1 MKLDWESG
9 IGRQE
14 AHRAS
19 QTLPEGALQMRPL
32 LKGCLETLVRFPLPS
47 PSNAVAGVRGHWRRA
62 PCGGRAVPAKRRR
75 RATLCNFSE
84 VIVETPTGDTCP
96 D

>member
-19 QTLPEGALQMRPL
+19 QTLREGALQMRPL
-32 LKGCLETLVRFPLPS
+32 LKGCLELSSAFHFFAFECRRRSSRSLEAGPLRWT
-47 PSNAVAGVRGHWRRA
+47 RG
-62 PCGGRAVPAKRRR
+62 PVKRRR